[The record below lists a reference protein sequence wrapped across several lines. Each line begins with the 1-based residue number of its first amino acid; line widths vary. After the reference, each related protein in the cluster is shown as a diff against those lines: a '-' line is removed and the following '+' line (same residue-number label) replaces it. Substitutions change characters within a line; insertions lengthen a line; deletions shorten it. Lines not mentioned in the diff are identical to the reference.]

1 MTSPYSSSQ
10 STSLNAGSYS
20 VPDLVK
26 IIDQNETNDS
36 EVIRSNLS
44 YYQRKYAHDPQYARF
59 FADVHRIFLQHGILK
74 ADEITYPQ
82 LSGHEKI
89 NAATNE
95 KGSSPRQPSPS
106 ANPNQSDVFDVSQ
119 YSIEELGSALNYDL
133 MDPEKKPDLMRLK
146 MDRKAYLK
154 RVEPTKD
161 DAEEEIVNKRRA
173 TEFFKGAF
181 DMITAYLYPKYG
193 GLASMTS
200 RYMASAESSTAYIE
214 NDNDMTLNSRDDDDY
229 ENERKHKKTK
239 DDEIGAALT
248 TVSSQMK
255 SKPTAA
261 SKYGGMF
268 VPSDGG
274 KKRHKTTT
282 INVDTRF
289 RRDYFDK
296 SNGEVTSTSE
306 ISFSLD
312 ERIKNVRKVSIASL
326 EYPNSA
332 YAISSNLKSNIF
344 YIQVIKNGYQT
355 SDNAGGLTLPTGV
368 TLPSNTTPQ
377 HYITHEGE
385 HKSTTGGPL
394 GTYRVSLMSGN
405 YNKDTL
411 VATVNIALRT
421 LDISSGL
428 AAVMAEFNTSYNKFV
443 LRKIDMSSSDATSAS
458 SIFYPGVSVIYES
471 RTYRGANSTAGLVT
485 SVTQDFRYNV
495 FFELYESLDGS
506 GNYDLTKPTIGR
518 PLFFN
523 AGWVLGFRKERY
535 LYSQDYIL
543 TIVQQATRDDLT
555 TASTEQAFF
564 LGYNAESPYDVNSMR
579 YFYICLTD
587 YVTTGGS
594 HYMQGV
600 RNDNNFVQT
609 MYGMP
614 NDVIA
619 RIVNNGPKLHYTF
632 FDRADFINKSRVYEV
647 PVTLQNFK
655 IRITDEYGRLL
666 DLNSMDWSAAI
677 EVVSELD

>member
-1 MTSPYSSSQ
+1 MTSPYFSSSQSISQ
-10 STSLNAGSYS
+10 STSLNAGNYS

-36 EVIRSNLS
+36 EVVRSNLS

-59 FADVHRIFLQHGILK
+59 FSDVHRIFLQHGILK
-74 ADEITYPQ
+74 SDESTYPQ
-82 LSGHEKI
+82 LSEHGNI
-89 NAATNE
+89 VTTTTTNSTTNATTNAAH
-95 KGSSPRQPSPS
+95 
-106 ANPNQSDVFDVSQ
+106 SDVFDVSQ

-146 MDRKAYLK
+146 IDRKAYLK
-154 RVEPTKD
+154 RVEPEKG
-161 DAEEEIVNKRRA
+161 DAEDELENKRNA

-200 RYMASAESSTAYIE
+200 RYMASDSAHIDTIH
-214 NDNDMTLNSRDDDDY
+214 DIPNSQDDY
-229 ENERKHKKTK
+229 DTERRQRITK
-239 DDEIGAALT
+239 NDERNNAPLL
-248 TVSSQMK
+248 TVSSQMRA
-255 SKPTAA
+255 KPTAA

-268 VPSDGG
+268 VPSNEGG
-274 KKRHKTTT
+274 DKRYKTIT

-289 RRDYFDK
+289 RKEYFDK
-296 SNGEVTSTSE
+296 SNGEVSSTSE
-306 ISFSLD
+306 LSFSLD

-355 SDNAGGLTLPTGV
+355 SDNAGGLALPSGV
-368 TLPSNTTPQ
+368 TLPTNSTTQ

-411 VATVNIALRT
+411 VATMNIALRT

-443 LRKIDMSSSDATSAS
+443 LRKVDVTSSDATSAS
-458 SIFYPGVSVIYES
+458 SIFYPGVTVTYES
-471 RTYRGANSTAGLVT
+471 RTYRGANSSAGLVT
-485 SVTQDFRYNV
+485 SAVQDFRYNI

-506 GNYDLTKPTIGR
+506 GNYDLTKPTTGR

-523 AGWVLGFRKERY
+523 SGWVLGFRKERY

-543 TIVQQATRDDLT
+543 SIVQQATRDDLT
-555 TASTEQAFF
+555 SASTEQAFF

-594 HYMQGV
+594 YYMQGV

-614 NDVIA
+614 TDVIA

-655 IRITDEYGRLL
+655 LRITDEYGRLL

-677 EVVSELD
+677 EVVCELD